1 MKNIDKHSQNAYNLS
16 IVKLVCAQ
24 NVSGESDFIRRRKV
38 NTTRLEIIRVAT
50 NMFIEK
56 GYSSTTFKMI
66 ADELD
71 ISTGHIVF
79 YFPSKDAL
87 LAELVEMMC
96 SFQWKM
102 MKDEAN
108 DGISALLAV
117 CLELMVM
124 AAAAEENEIAKDF
137 FVSAYQ
143 SRPCLEMIQKN
154 DIGRAKDVF
163 AEYCPDWSDEQFRN
177 AESFVSGIEYTTL
190 NTTVYSAQLE
200 NRIPSALDTILGIY
214 NVPEEIRK
222 QKIAKVQAM
231 DYRSLGKRIFKDFK
245 EYVEQTNEQ
254 AFNELLG

>member
-1 MKNIDKHSQNAYNLS
+1 MKNIDKHSQNTYNLS
-16 IVKLVCAQ
+16 IVKLVCVQ

-66 ADELD
+66 ADRLD

-177 AESFVSGIEYTTL
+177 AESLVSGIEYTTL
-190 NTTVYSAQLE
+190 NTTRYSAKLE
-200 NRIPSALDTILGIY
+200 TRIPSALDTILGIY

-222 QKIAKVQAM
+222 QKIEKVQAM
-231 DYRSLGKRIFKDFK
+231 DYRSIGKRIFKEFK